1 MQHCFYLG
9 CPLEQNSWIRIRKI
23 HEKHVVSLT
32 YFSFAHPTL
41 AADHWGVVG
50 GVAVV
55 AGANHCY
62 LAGGH

>member
-1 MQHCFYLG
+1 MNQTLDSYS
-9 CPLEQNSWIRIRKI
+9 ENSKK
-23 HEKHVVSLT
+23 KHVVSLT

-50 GVAVV
+50 GVLVVV
-55 AGANHCY
+55 AEANHCY